1 MQLGLSPYST
11 RHKPKSI
18 DKEKSVRNLN
28 SHNTANFFKKKS
40 TDENEKNY
48 LNYMDRI
55 AGNSGHLPYTPSGN
69 GTSSKINL
77 NKKNDKNEKPLSGK
91 GSSNSHFL
99 KKKTSLTT
107 NTKNL
112 QIHQSMNTLKTPTSA
127 VSSSLKLS
135 TGSAFNVNTANKE
148 NIKENKQKSVKNLKL
163 SSSIEFPK
171 FLAKSVSQTTMNK
184 KTD

>member
-28 SHNTANFFKKKS
+28 SNNTVNFFKKKS

-48 LNYMDRI
+48 LNYLDRI
-55 AGNSGHLPYTPSGN
+55 TGNSGHLPYTPSN
-69 GTSSKINL
+69 GTSSKTNL
-77 NKKNDKNEKPLSGK
+77 NKKTEKSEKPLSGK
-91 GSSNSHFL
+91 ASSGHFL

-112 QIHQSMNTLKTPTSA
+112 QIHQSMNHLKTPTSA

-135 TGSAFNVNTANKE
+135 TGSAFNINTANKE